1 MPALYG
7 FREGVAQGAGVA
19 AGADSPEGFDLDL
32 PGSLLGDTEL
42 LGDLP
47 QGTGLSAVEPVAH
60 LDDPGLPLG
69 QRPHGFDERQL
80 PLAGL
85 HTGVVVAGTLVGE
98 QLAHLGAF
106 FALDPGVDGADGL
119 ADLAQPPGFL
129 GLDPEPIYDLFLGRL
144 TAQLQAQRVLGAAQ
158 AVDGVHNVRRQPDGP
173 RVVGHGP
180 RDGLADPPRGVG
192 GEAVAHL
199 GVELLD
205 GPDQAGVPLLDEIL
219 KGHSPPPV
227 LLGDGDHQPQVALDE
242 PLARPEVPPMG
253 TPGEILLLVG

>member
-69 QRPHGFDERQL
+69 QRSHGLDERQL
-80 PLAGL
+80 PLTGL
-85 HTGVVVAGTLVGE
+85 YPGVVVAGTLVGE

-106 FALDPGVDGADGL
+106 FALDPGVDAADGL
-119 ADLAQPPGFL
+119 PDFAQPPGLL
-129 GLDPEPIYDLFLGRL
+129 GLDPEPLYYLFLGRL
-144 TAQLQAQRVLGAAQ
+144 TAQLQAQGVLGTAQ

-173 RVVGHGP
+173 GVVGHGP
-180 RDGLADPPRGVG
+180 RNGLADPPRRVRR
-192 GEAVAHL
+192 EAVSHL
-199 GVELLD
+199 GV
-205 GPDQAGVPLLDEIL
+205 V
-219 KGHSPPPV
+219 
-227 LLGDGDHQPQVALDE
+227 
-242 PLARPEVPPMG
+242 
-253 TPGEILLLVG
+253 LLLVGVEQPAAPHPAQILCENVLRFHHCVSPLVGFSYGLQVSGP